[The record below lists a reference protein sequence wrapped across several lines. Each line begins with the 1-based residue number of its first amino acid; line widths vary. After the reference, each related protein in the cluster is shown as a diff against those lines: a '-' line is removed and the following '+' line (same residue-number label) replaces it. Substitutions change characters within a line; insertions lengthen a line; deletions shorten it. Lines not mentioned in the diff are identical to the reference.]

1 MTDGMAEV
9 MAQLDGVARRGL
21 PNLEATLQY
30 CYYVAGTVGVMLTG
44 LFIDGFA
51 DVRPSGTALRPR
63 APAFGRALQLTN
75 ILKDIRED
83 LDRGFCWLPR
93 TLMADHGLSTET
105 LTEPGRREQAVALL
119 DEMIAVA
126 RAECDVAF
134 EYSLLIPSTEPGLR
148 LFCLWPLFFALRTL
162 AVLFHNP
169 AVFEPAPV
177 KIDRETVMR
186 IMVVTRESVTDD
198 AALRNLF
205 EECARGL
212 PRTTGMRAEEA
223 VAGAGPIQRGLR
235 FSLRRRTPTVRGRGT
250 TAGRS
255 SWSRSTSPDCRS
267 WGASRSRRCARGSS
281 PISATTRTP
290 TEDGARRRVAQPRLH
305 QRPELRGPAAP
316 GCAASDPG
324 LQRAGPG
331 SSRGGPLGAARGES
345 SSSPSWASTTT
356 RGWSG
361 SARAVAVARVVPL
374 HRRSCGATAG
384 WSTSR

>member
-1 MTDGMAEV
+1 MSERAELFHALGQLVTLEPGWEGRAEEFSRRAVASLRRSAPTAEVQLMEGTLLVLQAMAAQPQWTHRHIAACVREMTDGMAEV
-9 MAQLDGVARRGL
+9 MAQLDGVAPRGL

-51 DVRPSGTALRPR
+51 DVRPSGTELRPR

-105 LTEPGRREQAVALL
+105 LTEPGRRDQAVALL
-119 DEMIAVA
+119 DEMITVA

-134 EYSLLIPSTEPGLR
+134 EYSLLIPPTEPGLR

-205 EECARGL
+205 DECARGL
-212 PRTTGMRAEEA
+212 PPG
-223 VAGAGPIQRGLR
+223 
-235 FSLRRRTPTVRGRGT
+235 RRP
-250 TAGRS
+250 
-255 SWSRSTSPDCRS
+255 
-267 WGASRSRRCARGSS
+267 
-281 PISATTRTP
+281 
-290 TEDGARRRVAQPRLH
+290 
-305 QRPELRGPAAP
+305 
-316 GCAASDPG
+316 
-324 LQRAGPG
+324 
-331 SSRGGPLGAARGES
+331 
-345 SSSPSWASTTT
+345 
-356 RGWSG
+356 
-361 SARAVAVARVVPL
+361 
-374 HRRSCGATAG
+374 
-384 WSTSR
+384 